1 MHAFLVSLR
10 LFAGWLISPIVGGLA
25 VGLVVFGGLF
35 VALLVLAI
43 VGTLEIEGNKMKS
56 SRLLAGTYEPERR
69 EGRP

>member
-10 LFAGWLISPIVGGLA
+10 LFAGWLLSPIVGGLA

-35 VALLVLAI
+35 VAILVLAI

-56 SRLLAGTYEPERR
+56 SRLLAGTYDQGRR
-69 EGRP
+69 GGRP